1 MGSRSTRPRSQQRPS
16 SGEDRADQRRNL
28 GVDGSRYVG
37 RSRGPSPS
45 PVPELGPMTVMGQ
58 SCLVH
63 DRRGSLRILHR
74 DENMDPSLSMEVDTR
89 VSGSVLSHRRDSSHT
104 TPTQRALRSLSIPL
118 ERLHV
123 MKGHM
128 MEDMCKG
135 MSRQTHAQAKVRML
149 PTYICSTPN
158 GTEKGNFL
166 AVELCQNQVRTMLV
180 TLYGDGN
187 MSPHMMYKIFDLPE
201 GITQGEGE
209 ALFDFIAQCVSQF
222 LAETLSSESREITNL
237 PLGFVFPFTC
247 RQTQLDKAEL
257 LSWSKGFSCSG
268 VVGKDVV
275 QLLQSAINKQEMGTS
290 GTDSDSNWLSSLTGR
305 KSSQFT
311 PSQLCHVEV
320 VALMND
326 TVGTMMT
333 CSMEGRHCEVAVVA
347 DKGSNCCFMAET
359 YLVETAE
366 ETSGRMCVN
375 TEWGCFGDDGVLND
389 IFTPYDVRV
398 DEESS
403 NPGEKRCSFSPRKD
417 RLNKQEMGTSG
428 TDSDSNWL
436 SSLTG
441 RKSSQFTPSQLCHVE
456 VVALMNDT
464 VGTMMTCS
472 MEGRHCEVAVVADKG
487 SNCCFMAETY
497 LVETAEET
505 SGRMCVNTE
514 WGCFGDDGVLNDI
527 FTPYDVRVDEESSNP
542 GEKRFEKLVGSLY
555 LGEIVRHA
563 LIALTAEKALFT
575 GNDIAVL
582 KEKGVFTMQH
592 VLDII
597 NNEDG
602 ITEVKRI
609 LESLGLQPSERDCG
623 RVQQICQAVMGRAA
637 TLHATGLAAILSY
650 MCQTRDLESLMVNV
664 GMEGELYRGYPRFEE
679 ILLSVSRLLAPEC
692 MATLLPSR
700 DGSGRGAAMVTA
712 VALRLAA
719 QRRAVDEVLA
729 PLRLTRADLE
739 KVQALMRE
747 EMDRGL
753 CKETNPTASVRMLPT
768 YVSHTPDGTE
778 RGDFLALD
786 LGGTNFR
793 VLVVRVTEEGISMAS
808 EIYVIPVS
816 IMQGTGEALFD
827 HIIDCVI
834 DFQMKQ
840 NLVTQMLPLGFTF
853 SFPCQQVGLD
863 KALLLT
869 WTKGFSASGCVG
881 KDVVQL
887 LRDAA
892 QRKQHLGMQVVALVN
907 DTVGT
912 MMACGYDDPKC
923 EIGLIVGT
931 NACYME
937 EMRNVGTVEGDQG
950 RMCINMEWGA
960 FGDNGCLDHLFTHFD
975 KVVDETTINPGK
987 QRFEKLI
994 SGMYLGEIVR
1004 QILMVMV
1011 EKQLLFQGRPCP
1023 KLQTKNIF
1031 KTKFLSTIELNG
1043 LALRQIRAILNELE
1057 LDASFEDSVLMR
1069 EVCQAV
1075 SLRAAQLC
1083 AAGLAAVVEKMR
1095 ENRGLDQ
1102 LDITVGVDGTLYKL
1116 HPCFSDN
1123 LKKTLKDLAPNCNVT
1138 FLLSEDGSGKGAALV
1153 AAVADRA
1160 ANAMQ

>member
-1 MGSRSTRPRSQQRPS
+1 Q
-16 SGEDRADQRRNL
+16 
-28 GVDGSRYVG
+28 
-37 RSRGPSPS
+37 
-45 PVPELGPMTVMGQ
+45 
-58 SCLVH
+58 
-63 DRRGSLRILHR
+63 I
-74 DENMDPSLSMEVDTR
+74 
-89 VSGSVLSHRRDSSHT
+89 
-104 TPTQRALRSLSIPL
+104 QRALRSLSIPL
-118 ERLHV
+118 ERLHI

-128 MEDMCKG
+128 MQDMCKG
-135 MSRQTHAQAKVRML
+135 LSRQTHAQAKVRML

-166 AVELCQNQVRTMLV
+166 VVELCQNQVRILLV

-187 MSPHMMYKIFDLPE
+187 MSPQMMYKIFDMPE
-201 GITQGEGE
+201 GIMQGEGE

-222 LAETLSSESREITNL
+222 LAETISSDTSKSEEHL
-237 PLGFVFPFTC
+237 PLGFVFPFSC

-275 QLLQSAINKQEMGTS
+275 QLLQSAINKQE
-290 GTDSDSNWLSSLTGR
+290 
-305 KSSQFT
+305 
-311 PSQLCHVEV
+311 LCHVEV

-333 CSMEGRHCEVAVVA
+333 CSMEGRPCEVGMVA
-347 DKGSNCCFMAET
+347 DKGSNCCFMAEA
-359 YLVETAE
+359 YLVETAD

-375 TEWGCFGDDGVLND
+375 TEWGCFGDDGTLND
-389 IFTPYDVRV
+389 IFTPYD
-398 DEESS
+398 
-403 NPGEKRCSFSPRKD
+403 
-417 RLNKQEMGTSG
+417 
-428 TDSDSNWL
+428 
-436 SSLTG
+436 
-441 RKSSQFTPSQLCHVE
+441 
-456 VVALMNDT
+456 
-464 VGTMMTCS
+464 
-472 MEGRHCEVAVVADKG
+472 
-487 SNCCFMAETY
+487 NC
-497 LVETAEET
+497 
-505 SGRMCVNTE
+505 
-514 WGCFGDDGVLNDI
+514 
-527 FTPYDVRVDEESSNP
+527 VDEESSNP
-542 GEKRFEKLVGSLY
+542 GEKRFEKLVGCLY

-563 LIALTAEKALFT
+563 LIALTAEKAVFT
-575 GNDIAVL
+575 GTDIAVL
-582 KEKGVFTMQH
+582 KQKGVFTIQH

-597 NNEDG
+597 NNEEGTTD
-602 ITEVKRI
+602 VKRI
-609 LESLGLQPSERDCG
+609 LEVLGLQPSERDCG
-623 RVQQICQAVMGRAA
+623 RVQQICRAVVGRAA

-650 MCQTRDLESLMVNV
+650 MCQTRKMETLMVNV
-664 GMEGELYRGYPRFEE
+664 GVEGELYTGYRRFEE

-692 MATLLPSR
+692 LPTLLRSR

-719 QRRAVDEVLA
+719 LRREVDEVLG
-729 PLRLTRADLE
+729 PLRLSRADLE
-739 KVQALMRE
+739 EVQALMRE
-747 EMDRGL
+747 EMERGL
-753 CKETNPTASVRMLPT
+753 CKETNATASVRMLPT

-778 RGDFLALD
+778 RGNFLALD

-793 VLVVRVTEEGISMAS
+793 VLVVHVTEEGINMAS
-808 EIYVIPVS
+808 EIYVIPAI

-827 HIIDCVI
+827 HIIDCII

-840 NLVTQMLPLGFTF
+840 NLVTDMLPLGFTF
-853 SFPCQQVGLD
+853 SFPCKQMGLD

-881 KDVVQL
+881 QDVVQL

-892 QRKQHLGMQVVALVN
+892 QRKQHFGIQVVALVN

-923 EIGLIVGT
+923 EIGLIVGTGT

-960 FGDNGCLDHLFTHFD
+960 FGDNGCLDHIFTIFD

-1004 QILMVMV
+1004 QILLVMT

-1023 KLQTKNIF
+1023 KLHNKNIF
-1031 KTKFLSTIELNG
+1031 QTKFLSTIELNG

-1057 LDASFEDSVLMR
+1057 LDASFEDSMLMR
-1069 EVCQAV
+1069 EVCQTV

-1102 LDITVGVDGTLYKL
+1102 LSVTVGVDGTLYKL
-1116 HPCFSDN
+1116 HPCFSTN
-1123 LKKTLKDLAPNCNVT
+1123 LQKTLKYLAPNCNVS

-1153 AAVADRA
+1153 AAVASRA
-1160 ANAMQ
+1160 AN

>member
-1 MGSRSTRPRSQQRPS
+1 Q
-16 SGEDRADQRRNL
+16 
-28 GVDGSRYVG
+28 
-37 RSRGPSPS
+37 
-45 PVPELGPMTVMGQ
+45 
-58 SCLVH
+58 
-63 DRRGSLRILHR
+63 I
-74 DENMDPSLSMEVDTR
+74 
-89 VSGSVLSHRRDSSHT
+89 
-104 TPTQRALRSLSIPL
+104 QRALRSLSVPL
-118 ERLHV
+118 ERLHI

-128 MEDMCKG
+128 MQDMCKG
-135 MSRQTHAQAKVRML
+135 LSRQTHTQAKVRML

-166 AVELCQNQVRTMLV
+166 VVELCQNQVRTLLV

-187 MSPHMMYKIFDLPE
+187 LSPQMMYKIFDMPE
-201 GITQGEGE
+201 GIMQGEGE

-222 LAETLSSESREITNL
+222 LAETTSSDTSKSEERL
-237 PLGFVFPFTC
+237 PLGFVFPFSC

-275 QLLQSAINKQEMGTS
+275 QLLQSAINKQE
-290 GTDSDSNWLSSLTGR
+290 
-305 KSSQFT
+305 
-311 PSQLCHVEV
+311 LCHVDV

-333 CSMEGRHCEVAVVA
+333 CSMEGRPCEVAMVA
-347 DKGSNCCFMAET
+347 DKGSNCCFMAEA
-359 YLVETAE
+359 YLVETTD

-375 TEWGCFGDDGVLND
+375 TEWGCFGDDGTLND
-389 IFTPYDVRV
+389 IFTPYD
-398 DEESS
+398 E
-403 NPGEKRCSFSPRKD
+403 C
-417 RLNKQEMGTSG
+417 
-428 TDSDSNWL
+428 
-436 SSLTG
+436 
-441 RKSSQFTPSQLCHVE
+441 
-456 VVALMNDT
+456 
-464 VGTMMTCS
+464 
-472 MEGRHCEVAVVADKG
+472 
-487 SNCCFMAETY
+487 
-497 LVETAEET
+497 
-505 SGRMCVNTE
+505 
-514 WGCFGDDGVLNDI
+514 
-527 FTPYDVRVDEESSNP
+527 VDEESSNP
-542 GEKRFEKLVGSLY
+542 GEKRFEKMVGSLY

-563 LIALTAEKALFT
+563 LIALTAEKAIFT
-575 GNDIAVL
+575 GTDVAVL
-582 KEKGVFTMQH
+582 KEKGVFTIQH
-592 VLDII
+592 ILDII

-602 ITEVKRI
+602 TTDVRRI
-609 LESLGLQPSERDCG
+609 LEVLGLQPSERDCG
-623 RVQQICQAVMGRAA
+623 RVQQICRAVVGRAA
-637 TLHATGLAAILSY
+637 TLYATGLAAILSY
-650 MCQTRDLESLMVNV
+650 MCQTREMETLMVNV
-664 GMEGELYRGYPRFEE
+664 GVEGELYTGYPRFEE
-679 ILLSVSRLLAPEC
+679 ILQSVSRLLAPEC

-719 QRRAVDEVLA
+719 QRRAVNEVLG

-747 EMDRGL
+747 EMERGL
-753 CKETNPTASVRMLPT
+753 NKATNASASVRMLPT

-778 RGDFLALD
+778 RGNFLALD

-793 VLVVRVTEEGISMAS
+793 VLVVHVTEEGISMAS
-808 EIYVIPVS
+808 EIYVIPAA
-816 IMQGTGEALFD
+816 IMQGTGEGLFD
-827 HIIDCVI
+827 HIIDCII
-834 DFQMKQ
+834 DFQTKQ
-840 NLVTQMLPLGFTF
+840 NLVTETLPLGFTF

-869 WTKGFSASGCVG
+869 WTKGFTASGCVG
-881 KDVVQL
+881 QDVVQL
-887 LRDAA
+887 LREAA
-892 QRKQHLGMQVVALVN
+892 HRKQHLGMQVVALVN

-923 EIGLIVGT
+923 EIGLIVGTGT

-960 FGDNGCLDHLFTHFD
+960 FGDNGCLDHIFTHFD
-975 KVVDETTINPGK
+975 RVVDETTINPGK

-1004 QILMVMV
+1004 QILMVMA

-1031 KTKFLSTIELNG
+1031 QTKFLSTIELNG
-1043 LALRQIRAILNELE
+1043 LALRQIRAILKELE

-1069 EVCQAV
+1069 EVCQTV

-1102 LDITVGVDGTLYKL
+1102 LSVTVGVDGTLYKL

-1123 LKKTLKDLAPNCNVT
+1123 LQKTLKELAPNCNVS

-1153 AAVADRA
+1153 AAVANRA
-1160 ANAMQ
+1160 AN

>member
-1 MGSRSTRPRSQQRPS
+1 Q
-16 SGEDRADQRRNL
+16 
-28 GVDGSRYVG
+28 
-37 RSRGPSPS
+37 
-45 PVPELGPMTVMGQ
+45 
-58 SCLVH
+58 
-63 DRRGSLRILHR
+63 I
-74 DENMDPSLSMEVDTR
+74 
-89 VSGSVLSHRRDSSHT
+89 
-104 TPTQRALRSLSIPL
+104 QRALRSLSIPL
-118 ERLHV
+118 ERLHI

-128 MEDMCKG
+128 MQDMCKG
-135 MSRQTHAQAKVRML
+135 LSRQTHAQAKVRML

-166 AVELCQNQVRTMLV
+166 VVELCQNQVRTLLV

-187 MSPHMMYKIFDLPE
+187 MSPQMMYKIFNMPE
-201 GITQGEGE
+201 GILHGEGE

-222 LAETLSSESREITNL
+222 LSETVSPDTTGTGLHL

-247 RQTQLDKAEL
+247 QQTQLDKAEL
-257 LSWSKGFSCSG
+257 LSWSKGFNCSG

-275 QLLQSAINKQEMGTS
+275 QLLQSAIDKQDKQDQQDKQEGEAN
-290 GTDSDSNWLSSLTGR
+290 GAGWLSSWKGR
-305 KSSQFT
+305 KSSQST
-311 PSQLCHVEV
+311 PGKPYHVEV

-333 CSMEGRHCEVAVVA
+333 CSMEGRPCEVAIVA
-347 DKGSNCCFMAET
+347 DKGSNCCFMAEA

-375 TEWGCFGDDGVLND
+375 TEWGCFGDDGALND
-389 IFTPYDVRV
+389 VFTPYDV
-398 DEESS
+398 S
-403 NPGEKRCSFSPRKD
+403 
-417 RLNKQEMGTSG
+417 
-428 TDSDSNWL
+428 
-436 SSLTG
+436 
-441 RKSSQFTPSQLCHVE
+441 
-456 VVALMNDT
+456 
-464 VGTMMTCS
+464 
-472 MEGRHCEVAVVADKG
+472 
-487 SNCCFMAETY
+487 
-497 LVETAEET
+497 
-505 SGRMCVNTE
+505 
-514 WGCFGDDGVLNDI
+514 
-527 FTPYDVRVDEESSNP
+527 VDEESSNP
-542 GEKRFEKLVGSLY
+542 GEKRFEKMVGTLY

-563 LIALTAEKALFT
+563 LIALTAEKAIFT
-575 GNDIAVL
+575 GTNAAVL
-582 KEKGVFTMQH
+582 KEKGVFTTQH
-592 VLDII
+592 VLDIV

-602 ITEVKRI
+602 ITEVQRI
-609 LESLGLQPSERDCG
+609 LEVLGLQPSERDCG
-623 RVQQICQAVMGRAA
+623 RVQQICRAVMGRAA

-650 MCQTRDLESLMVNV
+650 MCQTRDLETLMVNV
-664 GMEGELYRGYPRFEE
+664 GVEGELYSGYPRFEE
-679 ILLSVSRLLAPEC
+679 ILLSVSRLLSPEC
-692 MATLLPSR
+692 MPTLLASR

-719 QRRAVDEVLA
+719 QRRAVNEVLA
-729 PLRLTRADLE
+729 PLRLSRADLE

-747 EMDRGL
+747 EMDKGL
-753 CKETNPTASVRMLPT
+753 CKETNPSASVRMLPT

-793 VLVVRVTEEGISMAS
+793 VLVVRVTEDGITMAS
-808 EIYVIPVS
+808 EIYVIPVA
-816 IMQGTGEALFD
+816 IMQGTGEELFD
-827 HIIDCVI
+827 HIIDCII
-834 DFQMKQ
+834 DFQTKQ
-840 NLVTQMLPLGFTF
+840 KLVTQMLPLGFTF

-881 KDVVQL
+881 QDVVQL

-892 QRKQHLGMQVVALVN
+892 KRKRHLGMEVVALVN

-923 EIGLIVGT
+923 EIGLIVGTGT

-1004 QILMVMV
+1004 QILLVMT
-1011 EKQLLFQGRPCP
+1011 EKELLFQGKPCP
-1023 KLQTKNIF
+1023 KLQTKDIF
-1031 KTKFLSTIELNG
+1031 KTKFLSTIELSNG
-1043 LALRQIRAILNELE
+1043 LALRQIQAILNELE

-1069 EVCQAV
+1069 EVCQTV

-1102 LDITVGVDGTLYKL
+1102 LSVTVGVDGTLYKL

-1123 LKKTLKDLAPNCNVT
+1123 LQKTLKDLAPNCNVT

-1153 AAVADRA
+1153 AAVASRA
-1160 ANAMQ
+1160 ANAME

>member
-1 MGSRSTRPRSQQRPS
+1 MNSRNTRPKIQHSRP
-16 SGEDRADQRRNL
+16 DQRRSSGAEERN
-28 GVDGSRYVG
+28 SE
-37 RSRGPSPS
+37 GPSPS
-45 PVPELGPMTVMGQ
+45 TAPVLGPMTVMGQ
-58 SCLVH
+58 SCLLH
-63 DRRGSLRILHR
+63 DRRGSVKILHR
-74 DENMDPSLSMEVDTR
+74 DENMDPLMSMEVDTR
-89 VSGSVLSHRRDSSHT
+89 VSVSPLTQRRDSTLT
-104 TPTQRALRSLSIPL
+104 TPIQRALRSFSIPL

-128 MEDMCKG
+128 MQDMCKG
-135 MSRQTHAQAKVRML
+135 LSRQTHAQAKVRML
-149 PTYICSTPN
+149 PTYICATPN

-166 AVELCQNQVRTMLV
+166 VVELCQNQIRTLLV

-187 MSPHMMYKIFDLPE
+187 MSPHMMYKIFDMPE
-201 GITQGEGE
+201 GIMQGEGE

-222 LAETLSSESREITNL
+222 LAETISPDAAQSEERQSL
-237 PLGFVFPFTC
+237 PLGFVFPFSC

-275 QLLQSAINKQEMGTS
+275 QLLQAAINKQEVGAS
-290 GTDSDSNWLSSLTGR
+290 GTEGHWLSPFRSW

-311 PSQLCHVEV
+311 PRQLCHVDV

-333 CSMEGRHCEVAVVA
+333 CSTEGRPCEIAMVA
-347 DKGSNCCFMAET
+347 DKGSNCCFMAEA
-359 YLVETAE
+359 YLVETTD

-375 TEWGCFGDDGVLND
+375 TEWGCFGDDGTLND
-389 IFTPYDVRV
+389 VFTPYDESV
-398 DEESS
+398 DEES
-403 NPGEKRCSFSPRKD
+403 N
-417 RLNKQEMGTSG
+417 
-428 TDSDSNWL
+428 
-436 SSLTG
+436 
-441 RKSSQFTPSQLCHVE
+441 
-456 VVALMNDT
+456 
-464 VGTMMTCS
+464 
-472 MEGRHCEVAVVADKG
+472 
-487 SNCCFMAETY
+487 
-497 LVETAEET
+497 
-505 SGRMCVNTE
+505 
-514 WGCFGDDGVLNDI
+514 
-527 FTPYDVRVDEESSNP
+527 NP
-542 GEKRFEKLVGSLY
+542 GEKRFEKMVGSLY
-555 LGEIVRHA
+555 LGEIIRHT
-563 LIALTAEKALFT
+563 LIALSAEKAIFT
-575 GNDIAVL
+575 GTDVSVL

-592 VLDII
+592 VLDIV
-597 NNEDG
+597 NNEEG
-602 ITEVKRI
+602 MTVVKRV
-609 LESLGLQPSERDCG
+609 LEVLGLQPSERDCG
-623 RVQQICQAVMGRAA
+623 RVQQICRAVVGRAA
-637 TLHATGLAAILSY
+637 TLHATGLSAILSY
-650 MCQTRDLESLMVNV
+650 MCQTREMEMLTVNV
-664 GMEGELYRGYPRFEE
+664 GLEGELCTGYFRFEE
-679 ILLSVSRLLAPEC
+679 ILQNVSKLLAPEC
-692 MATLLPSR
+692 IPTFLASR

-719 QRRAVDEVLA
+719 QRREVDEVLA
-729 PLRLTRADLE
+729 PLRLSHADLQ

-747 EMDRGL
+747 EMERGL
-753 CKETNPTASVRMLPT
+753 CKETNASASVRMLPT

-778 RGDFLALD
+778 QGDFLALD

-808 EIYVIPVS
+808 EIYVIPVA
-816 IMQGTGEALFD
+816 IMQGTGNELFD
-827 HIIDCVI
+827 HIIDCI
-834 DFQMKQ
+834 MDFQTKQ
-840 NLVTQMLPLGFTF
+840 NLVTERLPLGFTF

-881 KDVVQL
+881 QDVVQL

-892 QRKQHLGMQVVALVN
+892 QRKQHLGMKVVALVN

-931 NACYME
+931 GTNACYME
-937 EMRNVGTVEGDQG
+937 EMKNVGTVEGDQG

-960 FGDNGCLDHLFTHFD
+960 FGDNGCLDHIFTHFD
-975 KVVDETTINPGK
+975 RVVDETTINPGK

-1004 QILMVMV
+1004 QILLVMT
-1011 EKQLLFQGRPCP
+1011 EKQLLFQGKPSP
-1023 KLQTKNIF
+1023 KLQTKDIF
-1031 KTKFLSTIELNG
+1031 QTKFLSTIELNG
-1043 LALRQIRAILNELE
+1043 LALRQIRAILSELE

-1095 ENRGLDQ
+1095 ENRGLEQ
-1102 LDITVGVDGTLYKL
+1102 LSVTVGVDGTLYKL
-1116 HPCFSDN
+1116 HPCFSQN
-1123 LKKTLKDLAPNCNVT
+1123 LQKTLKDLAPNCNVS

-1153 AAVADRA
+1153 AAVASRN

>member
-1 MGSRSTRPRSQQRPS
+1 Q
-16 SGEDRADQRRNL
+16 
-28 GVDGSRYVG
+28 
-37 RSRGPSPS
+37 
-45 PVPELGPMTVMGQ
+45 
-58 SCLVH
+58 
-63 DRRGSLRILHR
+63 I
-74 DENMDPSLSMEVDTR
+74 
-89 VSGSVLSHRRDSSHT
+89 
-104 TPTQRALRSLSIPL
+104 QRALRSLCIPL
-118 ERLHV
+118 ERLHI

-128 MEDMCKG
+128 MQDMCKG
-135 MSRQTHAQAKVRML
+135 LSRQTHSQAKVRML

-166 AVELCQNQVRTMLV
+166 VVELCQNQVRTLLV

-187 MSPHMMYKIFDLPE
+187 MSPQMMYKIFDMPE
-201 GITQGEGE
+201 GIMQGEGE

-222 LAETLSSESREITNL
+222 LAETISPDTSSSEERL
-237 PLGFVFPFTC
+237 PLGFVFPFSC

-275 QLLQSAINKQEMGTS
+275 QMLQSAINKQEVG
-290 GTDSDSNWLSSLTGR
+290 GNGAGGRWLSPWWGW
-305 KSSQFT
+305 KSSQFA
-311 PSQLCHVEV
+311 PGQLSHVDV

-333 CSMEGRHCEVAVVA
+333 CSMEGRPCEVAMVA
-347 DKGSNCCFMAET
+347 DKGSNCCFMAEA
-359 YLVETAE
+359 YLVEMAE

-375 TEWGCFGDDGVLND
+375 TEWGCFGDDGTLND
-389 IFTPYDVRV
+389 IFTPYD
-398 DEESS
+398 ES
-403 NPGEKRCSFSPRKD
+403 
-417 RLNKQEMGTSG
+417 
-428 TDSDSNWL
+428 
-436 SSLTG
+436 
-441 RKSSQFTPSQLCHVE
+441 
-456 VVALMNDT
+456 
-464 VGTMMTCS
+464 
-472 MEGRHCEVAVVADKG
+472 
-487 SNCCFMAETY
+487 
-497 LVETAEET
+497 
-505 SGRMCVNTE
+505 
-514 WGCFGDDGVLNDI
+514 
-527 FTPYDVRVDEESSNP
+527 VDEESSNP

-575 GNDIAVL
+575 GTDIAVL
-582 KEKGVFTMQH
+582 KEKGVFTIQH

-602 ITEVKRI
+602 TTVVKRI
-609 LESLGLQPSERDCG
+609 LEVLGLQPSERDCG
-623 RVQQICQAVMGRAA
+623 RVQQICRAVVGRAA
-637 TLHATGLAAILSY
+637 TLHAVGLAAILSY
-650 MCQTRDLESLMVNV
+650 MCQTRDMETLMVNV
-664 GMEGELYRGYPRFEE
+664 GVEGELYTGYSRFEE
-679 ILLSVSRLLAPEC
+679 ILQSVSRLLSPEC

-719 QRRAVDEVLA
+719 QRRVVNEVLG
-729 PLRLTRADLE
+729 PLRLTHADLE
-739 KVQALMRE
+739 KVQALMRQ
-747 EMDRGL
+747 EMERGL
-753 CKETNPTASVRMLPT
+753 GKHTNATASVRMLPT

-793 VLVVRVTEEGISMAS
+793 VLVVRVAEEGITMAS
-808 EIYVIPVS
+808 EIYVIPAA
-816 IMQGTGEALFD
+816 IMQGTGERLFD
-827 HIIDCVI
+827 HIIDCI
-834 DFQMKQ
+834 MDFQTKQ
-840 NLVTQMLPLGFTF
+840 NLMTQTLPLGFTF

-881 KDVVQL
+881 QDVVQL
-887 LRDAA
+887 LREAA
-892 QRKQHLGMQVVALVN
+892 QRKQHSGLRVVALLN

-912 MMACGYDDPKC
+912 MMSCGYDDPKC
-923 EIGLIVGT
+923 EIGLIVGTGT

-960 FGDNGCLDHLFTHFD
+960 FGDNGCLDHIFTHFD
-975 KVVDETTINPGK
+975 RVVDETTINPGK

-1004 QILMVMV
+1004 QILLVMT
-1011 EKQLLFQGRPCP
+1011 EKQLLFQGRPSP
-1023 KLQTKNIF
+1023 KLQTRNIF
-1031 KTKFLSTIELNG
+1031 QTKFLSTIELSNG

-1057 LDASFEDSVLMR
+1057 LDASFEDSVLLR

-1095 ENRGLDQ
+1095 ENRGLER
-1102 LDITVGVDGTLYKL
+1102 LSISVGVDGTLYKL
-1116 HPCFSDN
+1116 HPCFSHN
-1123 LKKTLKDLAPNCNVT
+1123 LQKTLKELAPNCDVS
-1138 FLLSEDGSGKGAALV
+1138 FHLSEDGSGKGAALV
-1153 AAVADRA
+1153 AAVASRTA
-1160 ANAMQ
+1160 GAGQ

>member
-1 MGSRSTRPRSQQRPS
+1 MGSRSTRPRSPQRRS
-16 SGEDRADQRRNL
+16 SGADRADQRWW
-28 GVDGSRYVG
+28 
-37 RSRGPSPS
+37 GPSPS
-45 PVPELGPMTVMGQ
+45 TAPELGPMTVMGQ
-58 SCLVH
+58 SCLLH
-63 DRRGSLRILHR
+63 DRRGSVRILPR
-74 DENMDPSLSMEVDTR
+74 DESMDHSWSMEVDTR
-89 VSGSVLSHRRDSSHT
+89 VSGSILSHRRDSSHT
-104 TPTQRALRSLSIPL
+104 TPIQRALRSLSIPL

-135 MSRQTHAQAKVRML
+135 LSRQTHAQAKVRML

-166 AVELCQNQVRTMLV
+166 VVELCQNQVRILLV

-187 MSPHMMYKIFDLPE
+187 MSPHMMYKIFDMPE
-201 GITQGEGE
+201 GIMQGEGE
-209 ALFDFIAQCVSQF
+209 ALFDFIAQCVSHF
-222 LAETLSSESREITNL
+222 LAETISSESREITNL
-237 PLGFVFPFTC
+237 PLGFVFPFSC

-275 QLLQSAINKQEMGTS
+275 QLLQSAINKQEMGAS
-290 GTDSDSNWLSSLTGR
+290 GTDSNWLSSWRGW
-305 KSSQFT
+305 KSSQFA
-311 PSQLCHVEV
+311 PGQLCHVEV
-320 VALMND
+320 VAVMND

-333 CSMEGRHCEVAVVA
+333 CSMEGRPCEVAMVA
-347 DKGSNCCFMAET
+347 DKGSNCCFMAEA
-359 YLVETAE
+359 YLVEITD

-375 TEWGCFGDDGVLND
+375 TEWGCFGDDGILND
-389 IFTPYDVRV
+389 IFTPYDEHV

-403 NPGEKRCSFSPRKD
+403 S
-417 RLNKQEMGTSG
+417 
-428 TDSDSNWL
+428 
-436 SSLTG
+436 
-441 RKSSQFTPSQLCHVE
+441 
-456 VVALMNDT
+456 
-464 VGTMMTCS
+464 
-472 MEGRHCEVAVVADKG
+472 
-487 SNCCFMAETY
+487 
-497 LVETAEET
+497 
-505 SGRMCVNTE
+505 
-514 WGCFGDDGVLNDI
+514 
-527 FTPYDVRVDEESSNP
+527 P
-542 GEKRFEKLVGSLY
+542 GEKRFEKMVGSLY

-575 GNDIAVL
+575 GTDISVL
-582 KEKGVFTMQH
+582 KEKGVFTMHH

-609 LESLGLQPSERDCG
+609 LEALGLQPSERDCG
-623 RVQQICQAVMGRAA
+623 RVQQICRAVMGRAA

-650 MCQTRDLESLMVNV
+650 MCQTREMETLMVNV
-664 GMEGELYRGYPRFEE
+664 GVEGELYSGYPRFEE

-692 MATLLPSR
+692 MATFLPSR

-719 QRRAVDEVLA
+719 QRREVNEVLA
-729 PLRLTRADLE
+729 PLRLSHADLE

-747 EMDRGL
+747 EMERGL

-808 EIYVIPVS
+808 EIYVIPVA
-816 IMQGTGEALFD
+816 IMQGTGEMLFD
-827 HIIDCVI
+827 HIIDCII

-881 KDVVQL
+881 QDVVQL

-892 QRKQHLGMQVVALVN
+892 QRKQHLGMHVVALVN

-912 MMACGYDDPKC
+912 MIACGYDDTKC
-923 EIGLIVGT
+923 EIGLIVGTGT

-960 FGDNGCLDHLFTHFD
+960 FGDNGCLDHIFTHFD

-1011 EKQLLFQGRPCP
+1011 ERQLLFQGRPCP
-1023 KLQTKNIF
+1023 KLQTRNIF
-1031 KTKFLSTIELNG
+1031 QTKFLSTIELNG
-1043 LALRQIRAILNELE
+1043 LALGQIRAILNELE
-1057 LDASFEDSVLMR
+1057 LDASFEDSMLMR

-1102 LDITVGVDGTLYKL
+1102 LAVTVGVDGTLYKL

-1123 LKKTLKDLAPNCNVT
+1123 LQKTLKDLAPNCNVT

>member
-1 MGSRSTRPRSQQRPS
+1 QMK
-16 SGEDRADQRRNL
+16 
-28 GVDGSRYVG
+28 
-37 RSRGPSPS
+37 
-45 PVPELGPMTVMGQ
+45 
-58 SCLVH
+58 
-63 DRRGSLRILHR
+63 
-74 DENMDPSLSMEVDTR
+74 
-89 VSGSVLSHRRDSSHT
+89 
-104 TPTQRALRSLSIPL
+104 RALRSLSIPL
-118 ERLHV
+118 ERLHI

-135 MSRQTHAQAKVRML
+135 LSRQTHEQAKVRML
-149 PTYICSTPN
+149 PTYIGSTPN

-166 AVELCQNQVRTMLV
+166 VVELCQNQVRTVLV

-187 MSPHMMYKIFDLPE
+187 MSPQMMYKIFEMPE
-201 GITQGEGE
+201 GIMQGEGE
-209 ALFDFIAQCVSQF
+209 ALFDFIARCVTQF
-222 LAETLSSESREITNL
+222 LDETVSSDTRSSEERL
-237 PLGFVFPFTC
+237 PLGFVFPFSC
-247 RQTQLDKAEL
+247 RQTQLNKAEL

-275 QLLQSAINKQEMGTS
+275 QLLQSAINKQEMGAN
-290 GTDSDSNWLSSLTGR
+290 GTNGTNGGHWLSPWSR
-305 KSSQFT
+305 KSSQSV
-311 PSQLCHVEV
+311 PGQLCHVEV

-333 CSMEGRHCEVAVVA
+333 CSMEGRPCEVAIVA
-347 DKGSNCCFMAET
+347 DKGSNCCFMAEA
-359 YLVETAE
+359 YLVETTE

-375 TEWGCFGDDGVLND
+375 TEWGCFGDDGSLND
-389 IFTPYDVRV
+389 IFTPYDECV

-403 NPGEKRCSFSPRKD
+403 NPG
-417 RLNKQEMGTSG
+417 
-428 TDSDSNWL
+428 
-436 SSLTG
+436 
-441 RKSSQFTPSQLCHVE
+441 V
-456 VVALMNDT
+456 
-464 VGTMMTCS
+464 
-472 MEGRHCEVAVVADKG
+472 
-487 SNCCFMAETY
+487 
-497 LVETAEET
+497 
-505 SGRMCVNTE
+505 
-514 WGCFGDDGVLNDI
+514 
-527 FTPYDVRVDEESSNP
+527 
-542 GEKRFEKLVGSLY
+542 KRFEKMVGTLY

-563 LIALTAEKALFT
+563 LIALTAERALFT
-575 GNDIAVL
+575 GTDAAVL
-582 KEKGVFTMQH
+582 KEKGMFTMQH

-602 ITEVKRI
+602 ITEVRRI
-609 LESLGLQPSERDCG
+609 LEVLGLQPSERDCG
-623 RVQQICQAVMGRAA
+623 RVQQICRAVMGRAA

-650 MCQTRDLESLMVNV
+650 MCQTRDMEMLMVNV
-664 GMEGELYRGYPRFEE
+664 GVEGELFTGYPRFEE
-679 ILLSVSRLLAPEC
+679 ILLSVSRLLSPEC
-692 MATLLPSR
+692 MPTLLPSR

-712 VALRLAA
+712 VALRLEA
-719 QRRAVDEVLA
+719 QRREVNEVLA

-747 EMDRGL
+747 EMERGL
-753 CKETNPTASVRMLPT
+753 CKETNASASVRMLPT

-793 VLVVRVTEEGISMAS
+793 VLVVHVTEEGISMSS
-808 EIYVIPVS
+808 EIYIIPAA
-816 IMQGTGEALFD
+816 IMQGTGVGLFD
-827 HIIDCVI
+827 HIMDCII
-834 DFQMKQ
+834 DFQIKQ

-881 KDVVQL
+881 QDVVQM

-892 QRKQHLGMQVVALVN
+892 KRKQHLGMQVVALVN

-931 NACYME
+931 GTNACYME
-937 EMRNVGTVEGDQG
+937 EMRNVGTVEGDEG

-975 KVVDETTINPGK
+975 KVVDESTINPGK

-1004 QILMVMV
+1004 QILIVMT
-1011 EKQLLFQGRPCP
+1011 ERQLLFQGRPCP
-1023 KLQTKNIF
+1023 KLQTKDIF

-1069 EVCQAV
+1069 EVCQTV

-1102 LDITVGVDGTLYKL
+1102 LSVTVGVDGTLYKL
-1116 HPCFSDN
+1116 HPGFSHN
-1123 LKKTLKDLAPNCNVT
+1123 LQQTLKDLAPNCDVS

-1153 AAVADRA
+1153 AAVASRA
-1160 ANAMQ
+1160 AN

>member
-1 MGSRSTRPRSQQRPS
+1 CPQ
-16 SGEDRADQRRNL
+16 
-28 GVDGSRYVG
+28 
-37 RSRGPSPS
+37 
-45 PVPELGPMTVMGQ
+45 
-58 SCLVH
+58 
-63 DRRGSLRILHR
+63 I
-74 DENMDPSLSMEVDTR
+74 
-89 VSGSVLSHRRDSSHT
+89 
-104 TPTQRALRSLSIPL
+104 QRALRSLSVPL
-118 ERLHV
+118 ERLHI

-135 MSRQTHAQAKVRML
+135 LSRRTHAQAKVRML

-166 AVELCQNQVRTMLV
+166 VVELCQNQVRTLLV

-187 MSPHMMYKIFDLPE
+187 MSPQMMYKIFDMPE
-201 GITQGEGE
+201 GIMQGEGE
-209 ALFDFIAQCVSQF
+209 ALFDFIAQCVTQF
-222 LAETLSSESREITNL
+222 LAETVSSDSGSSEEHL
-237 PLGFVFPFTC
+237 PLGFVFPFSC

-275 QLLQSAINKQEMGTS
+275 QLLQSAINKQKVGANGT
-290 GTDSDSNWLSSLTGR
+290 GGHWLSPWRGW

-311 PSQLCHVEV
+311 PGQLCHVDV

-333 CSMEGRHCEVAVVA
+333 CSMEGRPCEVAIVA
-347 DKGSNCCFMAET
+347 DKGSNCCFMAEA
-359 YLVETAE
+359 YLVETTD

-375 TEWGCFGDDGVLND
+375 TEWGCFGDDGSLND
-389 IFTPYDVRV
+389 IITPYDV
-398 DEESS
+398 
-403 NPGEKRCSFSPRKD
+403 C
-417 RLNKQEMGTSG
+417 
-428 TDSDSNWL
+428 
-436 SSLTG
+436 
-441 RKSSQFTPSQLCHVE
+441 
-456 VVALMNDT
+456 
-464 VGTMMTCS
+464 
-472 MEGRHCEVAVVADKG
+472 
-487 SNCCFMAETY
+487 
-497 LVETAEET
+497 
-505 SGRMCVNTE
+505 
-514 WGCFGDDGVLNDI
+514 
-527 FTPYDVRVDEESSNP
+527 VDEESSNP
-542 GEKRFEKLVGSLY
+542 GEKRFEKMVGTLY

-563 LIALTAEKALFT
+563 LIALTTEKALFT
-575 GNDIAVL
+575 GTDAAVL

-592 VLDII
+592 VLEII

-602 ITEVKRI
+602 ISDVRRI
-609 LESLGLQPSERDCG
+609 LEVLGLQPSERDCG
-623 RVQQICQAVMGRAA
+623 RVQQICRAVVGRAA
-637 TLHATGLAAILSY
+637 SLHATGLAAILSY
-650 MCQTRDLESLMVNV
+650 MCQTREMETLMVNV
-664 GMEGELYRGYPRFEE
+664 GVEGELYTGCPRFEE
-679 ILLSVSRLLAPEC
+679 ILLNVSRLLAPEC

-719 QRRAVDEVLA
+719 QRREVNEVLA

-747 EMDRGL
+747 EMERGL
-753 CKETNPTASVRMLPT
+753 CKETNASASVRMLPT
-768 YVSHTPDGTE
+768 YVSHTPDGTGKGQGHWEWDVEEAMALLIAMCWLPTE

-793 VLVVRVTEEGISMAS
+793 VLVVHVTEEGISMAS
-808 EIYVIPVS
+808 EIYVIPAA
-816 IMQGTGEALFD
+816 IMQGTGMGLFD
-827 HIIDCVI
+827 HIIDCII

-881 KDVVQL
+881 QDVVQL

-931 NACYME
+931 GTNACYME
-937 EMRNVGTVEGDQG
+937 EMKNVGTLEGDQG

-960 FGDNGCLDHLFTHFD
+960 FGDNGCLDHIFTHFD
-975 KVVDETTINPGK
+975 RVVDESTINPGK

-1004 QILMVMV
+1004 QILMVMA

-1031 KTKFLSTIELNG
+1031 QTKFLSTIELSNG

-1069 EVCQAV
+1069 EVCQTV

-1102 LDITVGVDGTLYKL
+1102 LSVTVGVDGTLYKL
-1116 HPCFSDN
+1116 HPCFSQN
-1123 LKKTLKDLAPNCNVT
+1123 LQKTLKELAPNCNVS

-1153 AAVADRA
+1153 AAVASRA

>member
-1 MGSRSTRPRSQQRPS
+1 Q
-16 SGEDRADQRRNL
+16 
-28 GVDGSRYVG
+28 
-37 RSRGPSPS
+37 
-45 PVPELGPMTVMGQ
+45 
-58 SCLVH
+58 
-63 DRRGSLRILHR
+63 I
-74 DENMDPSLSMEVDTR
+74 
-89 VSGSVLSHRRDSSHT
+89 
-104 TPTQRALRSLSIPL
+104 QRALRSLSIPL
-118 ERLHV
+118 ERLHI

-128 MEDMCKG
+128 MQDMCKG
-135 MSRQTHAQAKVRML
+135 LSRQTHAQAKVRML

-166 AVELCQNQVRTMLV
+166 VVELCQSQVRTVLV

-187 MSPHMMYKIFDLPE
+187 MSPQMMYKIFDMPE
-201 GITQGEGE
+201 GILQGEGE

-222 LAETLSSESREITNL
+222 LAETISSDTKGSEQRL

-247 RQTQLDKAEL
+247 QQTQLDKAEL
-257 LSWSKGFSCSG
+257 LSWSKGFNCSG

-275 QLLQSAINKQEMGTS
+275 QLLQSAINKQE
-290 GTDSDSNWLSSLTGR
+290 
-305 KSSQFT
+305 
-311 PSQLCHVEV
+311 LCHVDV

-333 CSMEGRHCEVAVVA
+333 CSMEGRPCEVAIVA
-347 DKGSNCCFMAET
+347 DKGSNCCFMAEA
-359 YLVETAE
+359 YLVETTD

-375 TEWGCFGDDGVLND
+375 TEWGCFGDDGILND
-389 IFTPYDVRV
+389 ILTPYDECV
-398 DEESS
+398 DEES
-403 NPGEKRCSFSPRKD
+403 C
-417 RLNKQEMGTSG
+417 
-428 TDSDSNWL
+428 
-436 SSLTG
+436 
-441 RKSSQFTPSQLCHVE
+441 
-456 VVALMNDT
+456 
-464 VGTMMTCS
+464 
-472 MEGRHCEVAVVADKG
+472 
-487 SNCCFMAETY
+487 
-497 LVETAEET
+497 
-505 SGRMCVNTE
+505 
-514 WGCFGDDGVLNDI
+514 
-527 FTPYDVRVDEESSNP
+527 NP
-542 GEKRFEKLVGSLY
+542 GEKRFEKMVGTLY

-563 LIALTAEKALFT
+563 LIALTAEKAIFT
-575 GNDIAVL
+575 ETNIAVL
-582 KEKGVFTMQH
+582 KERGVFTMQH

-597 NNEDG
+597 NNEEG
-602 ITEVKRI
+602 ITDVRRI
-609 LESLGLQPSERDCG
+609 LEVLGLQPSERDCG
-623 RVQQICQAVMGRAA
+623 RVQQICRAVVGRAV

-650 MCQTRDLESLMVNV
+650 MCQTRDMETLMVNV
-664 GMEGELYRGYPRFEE
+664 GVEGELYTGYPRFEE
-679 ILLSVSRLLAPEC
+679 ILLSVSRLLSPEC

-719 QRRAVDEVLA
+719 QRCAVNEVLA
-729 PLRLTRADLE
+729 PLRLSRADLE

-753 CKETNPTASVRMLPT
+753 CKETNASASVRMLPT

-793 VLVVRVTEEGISMAS
+793 VLVVHVTEEGISMAS
-808 EIYVIPVS
+808 EIYVIPVQL
-816 IMQGTGEALFD
+816 MQGTGEELFD
-827 HIIDCVI
+827 HIIECII
-834 DFQMKQ
+834 DFQTKQ
-840 NLVTQMLPLGFTF
+840 NLVAQMLPLGFTF

-881 KDVVQL
+881 QDVVQL
-887 LRDAA
+887 LREAA
-892 QRKQHLGMQVVALVN
+892 KRKRHLGMQVVALVN

-923 EIGLIVGT
+923 EIGLIVGTGT

-975 KVVDETTINPGK
+975 KVVDESTINPGK

-1004 QILMVMV
+1004 QILMVMT
-1011 EKQLLFQGRPCP
+1011 EKELLFQGKPCP
-1023 KLQTKNIF
+1023 KLQTKDIF
-1031 KTKFLSTIELNG
+1031 KTKFLSTIELSNG

-1069 EVCQAV
+1069 EVCQTV

-1102 LDITVGVDGTLYKL
+1102 LNVSVGVDGTLYKL

-1123 LKKTLKDLAPNCNVT
+1123 LQKTLKDLAPNCNVT

-1153 AAVADRA
+1153 AAVANRA

>member
-1 MGSRSTRPRSQQRPS
+1 Q
-16 SGEDRADQRRNL
+16 
-28 GVDGSRYVG
+28 
-37 RSRGPSPS
+37 
-45 PVPELGPMTVMGQ
+45 
-58 SCLVH
+58 
-63 DRRGSLRILHR
+63 I
-74 DENMDPSLSMEVDTR
+74 
-89 VSGSVLSHRRDSSHT
+89 
-104 TPTQRALRSLSIPL
+104 QRALRSLSIPL
-118 ERLHV
+118 ERLHI

-128 MEDMCKG
+128 MQDMCKG
-135 MSRQTHAQAKVRML
+135 LSRQTHAQAKVRML

-166 AVELCQNQVRTMLV
+166 VVELCQNQVRTLLV

-187 MSPHMMYKIFDLPE
+187 MSPQMMYKIFTMPE
-201 GITQGEGE
+201 GILQSEGE

-222 LAETLSSESREITNL
+222 LAETVSPDTTGTELYL

-247 RQTQLDKAEL
+247 QQTQLDKAEL
-257 LSWSKGFSCSG
+257 LSWSKGFNCSG

-275 QLLQSAINKQEMGTS
+275 QLLQSAIDKQDKQGQQDKQEGEAN
-290 GTDSDSNWLSSLTGR
+290 GAGWLSSLKGR
-305 KSSQFT
+305 KSSQST
-311 PSQLCHVEV
+311 PGKPYHVEV

-333 CSMEGRHCEVAVVA
+333 CSMEGRPCEVAIVA
-347 DKGSNCCFMAET
+347 DKGSNCCFMAEA

-375 TEWGCFGDDGVLND
+375 TEWGCFGDDGALND
-389 IFTPYDVRV
+389 VFTPYDVSV
-398 DEESS
+398 DEES
-403 NPGEKRCSFSPRKD
+403 
-417 RLNKQEMGTSG
+417 
-428 TDSDSNWL
+428 
-436 SSLTG
+436 
-441 RKSSQFTPSQLCHVE
+441 
-456 VVALMNDT
+456 
-464 VGTMMTCS
+464 
-472 MEGRHCEVAVVADKG
+472 
-487 SNCCFMAETY
+487 Y
-497 LVETAEET
+497 
-505 SGRMCVNTE
+505 
-514 WGCFGDDGVLNDI
+514 
-527 FTPYDVRVDEESSNP
+527 NP
-542 GEKRFEKLVGSLY
+542 GEKRFEKMVGTLY

-563 LIALTAEKALFT
+563 LIALTAEKAIFT
-575 GNDIAVL
+575 GTDAAVL

-592 VLDII
+592 VLDIV

-602 ITEVKRI
+602 ITEVQRI
-609 LESLGLQPSERDCG
+609 LEALGLQPSERDCG
-623 RVQQICQAVMGRAA
+623 RVQQICRAVMGRAA

-650 MCQTRDLESLMVNV
+650 MCQTRDLETLMVNV
-664 GMEGELYRGYPRFEE
+664 GVEGELYAGYPRFEE
-679 ILLSVSRLLAPEC
+679 ILLSVSRLLSPEC
-692 MATLLPSR
+692 MPTLLASR

-719 QRRAVDEVLA
+719 QRRAVNEVLA
-729 PLRLTRADLE
+729 PLRLSRADLE

-747 EMDRGL
+747 EMDKGL
-753 CKETNPTASVRMLPT
+753 GKETNPSASVRMLPT

-793 VLVVRVTEEGISMAS
+793 VLVVRVTEDGITMAS
-808 EIYVIPVS
+808 EIYVIPVAV
-816 IMQGTGEALFD
+816 MQGTGEELFD
-827 HIIDCVI
+827 HIIDCII
-834 DFQMKQ
+834 DFQTKQ
-840 NLVTQMLPLGFTF
+840 KLVTQMLPLGFTF

-881 KDVVQL
+881 QDVVQL

-892 QRKQHLGMQVVALVN
+892 KRKRHLGMDVVALVN

-923 EIGLIVGT
+923 EIGLIVGTGT

-975 KVVDETTINPGK
+975 QVVDETTINPGK

-1004 QILMVMV
+1004 QILLVMT
-1011 EKQLLFQGRPCP
+1011 EKELLFQGKPCP
-1023 KLQTKNIF
+1023 KLQTKDIF
-1031 KTKFLSTIELNG
+1031 KTKFLSTIELSNG

-1069 EVCQAV
+1069 EVCQTV

-1102 LDITVGVDGTLYKL
+1102 LSVTVGVDGTLYKL
-1116 HPCFSDN
+1116 HPCFSNN
-1123 LKKTLKDLAPNCNVT
+1123 LQKTLKDLAPNCNVT

-1153 AAVADRA
+1153 AAVASRA
-1160 ANAMQ
+1160 ANAME